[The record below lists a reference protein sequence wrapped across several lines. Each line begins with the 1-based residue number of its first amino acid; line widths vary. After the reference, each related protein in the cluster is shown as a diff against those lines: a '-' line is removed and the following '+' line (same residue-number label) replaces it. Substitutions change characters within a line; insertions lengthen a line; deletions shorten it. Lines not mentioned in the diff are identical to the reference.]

1 MSLRPRPDLSSR
13 ELRRQAKRPALSR
26 RRLRNGRLSPALVDA
41 ARRGVLTDSNTTRG
55 TQGRQA
61 VDRFAYSRR
70 AAGTAP
76 GETVRARLGHEVA
89 VSRSISALLAGPAR
103 FEVLEGVT
111 RLDAK
116 RIARYHEVTRQLV
129 NRRSYRG
136 KVMTPERFRR
146 LVSQWRPLSSG
157 DRLLA
162 DPDAVIAILETLR
175 AEDRAVFVYEVT
187 RP

>member
-1 MSLRPRPDLSSR
+1 MARTPKPDRLPRD
-13 ELRRQAKRPALSR
+13 LRRKANRTATPRKRP
-26 RRLRNGRLSPALVDA
+26 PDDLVAA
-41 ARRGVLTDSNTTRG
+41 ARRGLLTRSNTKPATK
-55 TQGRQA
+55 GRQA
-61 VDRFAYSRR
+61 ADAAIYARR
-70 AAGTAP
+70 AAGAAR
-76 GETVRARLGHEVA
+76 GETIRARLGHEVA
-89 VSRSISALLAGPAR
+89 VSRSISALLANPPR
-103 FEVLEGVT
+103 FEVLENVT

-116 RIARYHEVTRQLV
+116 RIARYHEVTRQLL

-136 KVMTPERFRR
+136 KVMTPDRFRH

-157 DRLLA
+157 ESLLA

>member
-1 MSLRPRPDLSSR
+1 MARTPKPDRLPRD
-13 ELRRQAKRPALSR
+13 LRRKANRAGTPR
-26 RRLRNGRLSPALVDA
+26 RRPPDDLVTA
-41 ARRGVLTDSNTTRG
+41 ARRGLLTRSNTKPG
-55 TQGRQA
+55 TKGRQA
-61 VDRFAYSRR
+61 ADAAAYSRR
-70 AAGTAP
+70 AADTAP

-89 VSRSISALLAGPAR
+89 VSRTISALLESPPR

-116 RIARYHEVTRQLV
+116 RIARYHEVTRQLL

-157 DRLLA
+157 ERLLA
-162 DPDAVIAILETLR
+162 DPDAVMAILETLR
-175 AEDRAVFVYEVT
+175 AEDRDVFVYEVT
-187 RP
+187 QP